1 MRLRLNLA
9 KGFREFLS
17 ADGKGMKLALVILLG
32 LTLILIGSFENSSSA
47 LKESEKSTEER
58 LAETCSMMEG
68 VGECHVTLSYSS
80 DDRVYAVLVLCDG
93 AESPQVRERITDVFR
108 SLYGIGSNRVEIQKL
123 NK

>member
-1 MRLRLNLA
+1 MA

-32 LTLILIGSFENSSSA
+32 LTLILIGSFGSSSA

-80 DDRVYAVLVLCDG
+80 DDKVYAVLVLCEG

>member
-32 LTLILIGSFENSSSA
+32 LTLILIGSFGSSSA

-80 DDRVYAVLVLCDG
+80 DDKVYAVLVLCEG